1 VAVTP
6 ASDTHTSSEPD
17 RRPELLAPAGDER
30 ALRAALAA
38 GADAVYLGLERFSAR
53 AFAGNFAP
61 AQLLEAIDR
70 AHLWGAHVHLALNT
84 QLKQG
89 EVGPALQALEAPYA
103 AGLDALIVADLG
115 FAAQVRRSFPGL
127 ALHASTQ
134 LNTHSSAQLETLA
147 GYGFRRAVLARELS
161 LAEIAE
167 LEPHGIELEAFVHG
181 ALCYGYSGNCLFAS
195 MVGGRSGNRGRC
207 TQACR
212 MRYELR
218 PARPSVSAQDTRP
231 RTGER
236 EIDAR
241 QRPGERETGA
251 WHAGDRGGPR
261 QRASDR
267 AAARQH
273 AGDRG
278 AASQAAERVLSASD
292 LAALEALPQLLAAGV
307 SAFKIEGRM
316 KDAGYVATAT
326 AVYREAL
333 QAAVADPDGF
343 TVLPEWRR
351 RLEQSFSRGF
361 TTAHLQ
367 GRHAEVRSRDRGGH
381 RGVQVG
387 RVEQIDESLGRVV
400 VRLSEPVAAGDV
412 LTIFTPWGQSEAVRV
427 PTEALAGVTGSGQA
441 ERLVLQ
447 VRERVALRDRVFRL
461 SAAAA
466 DAFTEDAVAGR
477 VVARPLPLEAEL
489 HAAAGEVPR
498 LRVRSGAL
506 EIEVRGDEPLAVAE
520 RARLNPGRAR
530 DAVGALGGT
539 PYRLA
544 EFHASLEGDPFL
556 PVGALKELRRRALAE
571 LDARRL
577 APLRRPIAQAAPA
590 EGGATSQTPYR
601 TPGDAPLP
609 VVLRI
614 LPHEAPLAA
623 PGVTA
628 VALDIDTGDDPA
640 AVGAAL
646 ERAAAAGHAVRCR
659 PPEVLF
665 DADLG
670 WWSAVAAL
678 PWAAVYVRHLVHLTG
693 APSAARILEYP
704 LQGLNAETARLLCP
718 WAVVA
723 GPEASLEELADLAAR
738 LAAAEPAISVE
749 ALVFG
754 RQQLLLTR
762 DVLGRA
768 EGLVAEGDRAALEL
782 VDTKDFVFPAE
793 AAPEGT
799 RIFNS
804 RVTNLAAAR
813 MDLAAAGVSA
823 AIVVQRDLSAEE
835 REAMAAGGLAALAA
849 FAGRERSTTG
859 HLFRG
864 VA

>member
-6 ASDTHTSSEPD
+6 ASDSHTSSEPD
-17 RRPELLAPAGDER
+17 GRPELLAPAGDER

-53 AFAGNFAP
+53 AFAGNFGP
-61 AQLLEAIDR
+61 AELLEAIDR
-70 AHLWGAHVHLALNT
+70 AHLWGARVHLALNT
-84 QLKQG
+84 QLKQD
-89 EVGPALQALEAPYA
+89 EVGPALQALEAPYV

-115 FAAQVRRSFPGL
+115 FAAQVRRSFPDL

-147 GYGFRRAVLARELS
+147 GYGFRRVVLARELS
-161 LAEIAE
+161 LAEIAA

-212 MRYELR
+212 MRYALR
-218 PARPSVSAQDTRP
+218 PAGPPAPVR
-231 RTGER
+231 
-236 EIDAR
+236 DAR
-241 QRPGERETGA
+241 QRAGEAESVAQQRAGERGTA
-251 WHAGDRGGPR
+251 ARHAGNRGGAR
-261 QRASDR
+261 QRAEDR
-267 AAARQH
+267 AAARGQ
-273 AGDRG
+273 AGDRE
-278 AASQAAERVLSASD
+278 AASPAAERVLSASD
-292 LAALEALPQLLAAGV
+292 LAALDVLPQLLAAGV

-333 QAAVADPDGF
+333 QAALADPDGF
-343 TVLPEWRR
+343 MVLPEWRR

-387 RVEQIDESLGRVV
+387 RVEQIEESQGRVV
-400 VRLSEPVAAGDV
+400 VRLSEPVTAGDV

-427 PTEALAGVTGSGQA
+427 PTEALVRTSGPAEA
-441 ERLVLQ
+441 ERLVLR
-447 VRERVALRDRVFRL
+447 VRERVALKDRVFRL

-477 VVARPLPLEAEL
+477 VVARPLLLEAEL

-498 LRVRSGAL
+498 LRVRAGDL
-506 EIEVRGDEPLAVAE
+506 EVEVRGDEPLAVAE

-544 EFHASLEGDPFL
+544 EFHATLEGDPFL

-577 APLRRPIAQAAPA
+577 APVRRAAAHAVPA
-590 EGGATSQTPYR
+590 ERGAPQTLHR
-601 TPGDAPLP
+601 LPGDAPLP
-609 VVLRI
+609 VVLRL
-614 LPHEAPLAA
+614 LPHETPLTAA
-623 PGVTA
+623 GVTA

-640 AVGAAL
+640 AIAAAL
-646 ERAAAAGHAVRCR
+646 KRAAAAGHAVRCR

-678 PWAAVYVRHLVHLTG
+678 PWAAVYVRNLVHLTG

-704 LQGLNAETARLLCP
+704 LQGMNAETARLLCS

-738 LAAAEPAISVE
+738 LAADEPAIFVE

-768 EGLVAEGDRAALEL
+768 EGLVAEGERAALEL
-782 VDTKDFVFPAE
+782 VDTKEFVFPAE

-804 RVTNLAAAR
+804 RVTNLAAAQAE
-813 MDLAAAGVSA
+813 LAAVGVVAGV
-823 AIVVQRDLSAEE
+823 VVQRDLSADE
-835 REAMAAGGLAALAA
+835 REAVAAGGLAALAA

-864 VA
+864 VT